1 MPQPVS
7 YNPGTPVSGSIQE
20 NSISY
25 VVDGQQRN
33 YRGGFGGLSWMSE
46 VPAENNVIFIGN
58 TTSIGKGPAGKP
70 LFYPSYNNSSANIVY
85 AANTLPGSPRN
96 FTTTSSAYN
105 WAVTNNFFINNSD
118 NPIPRIDADGLGLY
132 IDANQPSSYPQTGT
146 SWYDFSG
153 RNNNGTLVNGPTFDN
168 GGYITFDGVDDYCSF
183 PVNTF
188 NSGAP
193 QQGTFYIRM
202 KFPTLNTVSSTILF
216 YDGGVS
222 SNLIY
227 FYRNANF
234 SLNGYSWLIYYNR
247 TDSQDDAL
255 LPQLPYLPNTWY
267 DTAFTFNSSG
277 EYRVYVNGELK
288 SLENASLFSSWK
300 RTGANNPYLDPASL
314 AGTGSIQLLQWYNRP
329 LTQAEILQNYYQAPI
344 VTNGLVM
351 AVDADNLV
359 SYESGSLIVY
369 SMTGSYSG
377 SLINGTGFTNSNG
390 GAWNFDGVDDYIQ
403 MNNNASINSIYTNNQ
418 LTISSWFKY
427 NDSGSFRNVMGILKN
442 GDPTFLA
449 FGWRIGNAGSFFF
462 DSNINNT
469 RITQQLIADISSYA
483 GSYINATTTYTN
495 GSLLSY
501 INGVLVNS
509 SNITGPI
516 VDFTSND
523 FLIGA
528 SAGYGVFKGNIA
540 PTFLYNRALSASE
553 VQQNYQATKDK
564 FQGQQIITQGITL
577 YLDSAN
583 KDSYPGTGTTWYD
596 LSGNGNNGTLVNG
609 PSFLPNVNSGIFDF
623 DGVDDYTSLGF
634 SAASL
639 IQGKTAVTIG
649 IFFKLDVLADLRG
662 LIGTLNYGCGANLGL
677 VARGNVLTFYND
689 TGTCYDVGISSFVET
704 GKWIYAVG
712 TYDGTTTR
720 IYGIKDGILS
730 QDSGTGKSGA
740 TNTFTS
746 DFRIIG
752 NQYPD
757 YFTNGQCGTAFVYNR
772 VLSQAEIL
780 QNYNATKGRFG
791 L

>member
-20 NSISY
+20 NNISY
-25 VVDGQQRN
+25 VVDSQNRN

-58 TTSIGKGPAGKP
+58 STSLGRGPANIP
-70 LFYPSYNNSSANIVY
+70 LFYPAYNNSSANIVY

-105 WAVTNNFFINNSD
+105 WAVTNNFFINNSN

-153 RNNNGTLVNGPTFDN
+153 RNNNGTLVNGPTFNN
-168 GGYITFDGVDDYCSF
+168 GGYITFDGVDDFCSF

-247 TDSQDDAL
+247 TDSQVDAL

-314 AGTGSIQLLQWYNRP
+314 AGTGSIQLLQWYDRP
-329 LTQAEILQNYYQAPI
+329 LTLTEIKQNYFQSNI
-344 VTNGLVM
+344 VQDGLVFM
-351 AVDADNLV
+351 VDANNLV
-359 SYESGSLIVY
+359 SYPKSGTSTYSL
-369 SMTGSYSG
+369 TGSDVGTLLNGVGYS
-377 SLINGTGFTNSNG
+377 NSNG
-390 GAWNFDGVDDYIQ
+390 GTFSFDGVDDYILGTDTY
-403 MNNNASINSIYTNNQ
+403 NLSNFTAEVWVYPTATPPSNSFPSAISTTFPGTNSTVNYAIGWYNGGAYWFGGFFNGSSGGWHEIFVTPPTLNTWHHYS
-418 LTISSWFKY
+418 LTY
-427 NDSGSFRNVMGILKN
+427 NGSVMIFYHN
-442 GDPTFLA
+442 GVVEGTFNTTDTA
-449 FGWRIGNAGSFFF
+449 GGGGPIRIG
-462 DSNINNT
+462 
-469 RITQQLIADISSYA
+469 RRWDIGNYF
-483 GSYINATTTYTN
+483 
-495 GSLLSY
+495 
-501 INGVLVNS
+501 
-509 SNITGPI
+509 P
-516 VDFTSND
+516 
-523 FLIGA
+523 
-528 SAGYGVFKGNIA
+528 GNIA
-540 PTFLYNRALSASE
+540 NSKVYSRALTSDE

-564 FQGQQIITQGITL
+564 FQGQQIVTNGLVL

-583 KDSYPGTGTTWYD
+583 KDSYPGTGTTWTD

-623 DGVDDYTSLGF
+623 DGVDDYTSLGS

-639 IQGKTAVTIG
+639 VQGKTAVTIG
-649 IFFKLDVLADLRG
+649 IFFKLDVLASLRG
-662 LIGTLNYGCGANLGL
+662 LIGTLNYGCGENLGL
-677 VARGNVLTFYND
+677 VASGNYLTFYND

-720 IYGIKDGILS
+720 MYGIKDGSLS
-730 QDSGTGKSGA
+730 QSSGTGKTGA

-772 VLSQAEIL
+772 VLSQAEVL
-780 QNYNATKGRFG
+780 QNYNATKTRFG

>member
-20 NSISY
+20 NNISY
-25 VVDGQQRN
+25 VVDGQQRD

-96 FTTTSSAYN
+96 FTTTASAYN

-118 NPIPRIDADGLGLY
+118 NPIPRIDADGMVLY
-132 IDANQPSSYPQTGT
+132 LDARQASSYPQTG
-146 SWYDFSG
+146 SIWYDVSG
-153 RNNNGTLVNGPTFDN
+153 YNNSGSLTNGPIFNTN
-168 GGYITFDGVDDYCSF
+168 GAIMFDGVDDF
-183 PVNTF
+183 
-188 NSGAP
+188 
-193 QQGTFYIRM
+193 
-202 KFPTLNTVSSTILF
+202 VSVATNTILNLTQTGGAVGVWF
-216 YDGGVS
+216 KTSTPATGSLKGNLVAKTDTYVEGYWLTKYNSTLRMSLFGASGGGFIEMIGNKNIVDNRWHYTIATWNSSQLSLYIDGLLDKTES
-222 SNLIY
+222 Y
-227 FYRNANF
+227 NF
-234 SLNGYSWLIYYNR
+234 
-247 TDSQDDAL
+247 
-255 LPQLPYLPNTWY
+255 
-267 DTAFTFNSSG
+267 AFTTTPIRPLYIGRQN
-277 EYRVYVNGELK
+277 NAGELF
-288 SLENASLFSSWK
+288 FS
-300 RTGANNPYLDPASL
+300 
-314 AGTGSIQLLQWYNRP
+314 GSIAIVQVYNKT
-329 LTQAEILQNYYQAPI
+329 LSQAEILQNYYQAPI

-449 FGWRIGNAGSFFF
+449 FGWRIGDAGSFFF

-483 GSYINATTTYTN
+483 GNYINATTTYTN

-528 SAGYGVFKGNIA
+528 SAGYSVFKGNIA